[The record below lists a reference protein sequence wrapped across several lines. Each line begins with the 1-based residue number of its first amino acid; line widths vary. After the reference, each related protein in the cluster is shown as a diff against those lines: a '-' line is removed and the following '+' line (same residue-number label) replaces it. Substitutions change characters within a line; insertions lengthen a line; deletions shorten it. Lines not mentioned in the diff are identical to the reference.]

1 MEYLCFYM
9 NFKTNYLQMKNLL
22 IILLSSLITIAG
34 CKTQKENPSS
44 SASTKENQSVTDKK
58 NNNIQSANNNQD
70 TTVLSKYRTMK
81 FVTAKENDTIFATL
95 TKTPCF
101 GTCPVYKL
109 MIFKSG
115 LALYEGTQHVEKTG
129 RYLVYFSEE
138 ELKTIEEKAQEIN
151 YFGLKDEYDSPVTD
165 FPTTYTSLR
174 LNGKVKTISNRV
186 SGPKGLSDFE
196 KLIHQYLM
204 QKEFKELPQ

>member
-1 MEYLCFYM
+1 ME
-9 NFKTNYLQMKNLL
+9 NISLL
-22 IILLSSLITIAG
+22 LLTLILIPIVG
-34 CKTQKENPSS
+34 CKTQEENSS
-44 SASTKENQSVTDKK
+44 SSSKEIQSVTDKK
-58 NNNIQSANNNQD
+58 NNSIPLTNTNQD
-70 TTVLSKYRTMK
+70 TAVLSKYRTMK
-81 FVTAKENDTIFATL
+81 FVSAKENDTIFATL
-95 TKTPCF
+95 TRTPCF

-115 LALYEGTQHVEKTG
+115 LALYEGSQHVEKTG

-138 ELKTIEEKAQEIN
+138 EMKNIEEKAKEID

-174 LNGKVKTISNRV
+174 LNGKVKAISNRV
-186 SGPKGLSDFE
+186 SGPKGLTDYQ
-196 KLIHQYLM
+196 KLIHEYLM

>member
-1 MEYLCFYM
+1 
-9 NFKTNYLQMKNLL
+9 MKNISLL
-22 IILLSSLITIAG
+22 LLTLILIPIVG
-34 CKTQKENPSS
+34 CKTQEENSS
-44 SASTKENQSVTDKK
+44 SSSKEIQSVTDKK
-58 NNNIQSANNNQD
+58 NNSIPLTNTNQD
-70 TTVLSKYRTMK
+70 TAVLSKYRTMK
-81 FVTAKENDTIFATL
+81 FVSAKENDTIFATL
-95 TKTPCF
+95 TRTPCF

-115 LALYEGTQHVEKTG
+115 LALYEGSQHVEKTG

-138 ELKTIEEKAQEIN
+138 EMKNIEEKAKEID

-174 LNGKVKTISNRV
+174 LNGKVKAISNRV
-186 SGPKGLSDFE
+186 SGPKGLTDYQ
-196 KLIHQYLM
+196 KLIHEYLM

>member
-1 MEYLCFYM
+1 M
-9 NFKTNYLQMKNLL
+9 
-22 IILLSSLITIAG
+22 SSLLLFVMG
-34 CKTQKENPSS
+34 CKTQKENPST
-44 SASTKENQSVTDKK
+44 SAKENKSVTDKK
-58 NNNIQSANNNQD
+58 NNSIPSANNNQD
-70 TTVLSKYRTMK
+70 TTVLFNYRTMK

-101 GTCPVYKL
+101 GTCAVYKL

-115 LALYEGTQHVEKTG
+115 LALYEGTQHVEKKG
-129 RYLVYFSEE
+129 RYLVYFTEE
-138 ELKTIEEKAQEIN
+138 ELKAIEEKAKDIN

-186 SGPKGLSDFE
+186 SSPKGLTDFE
-196 KLIHQYLM
+196 KLIHEYLM